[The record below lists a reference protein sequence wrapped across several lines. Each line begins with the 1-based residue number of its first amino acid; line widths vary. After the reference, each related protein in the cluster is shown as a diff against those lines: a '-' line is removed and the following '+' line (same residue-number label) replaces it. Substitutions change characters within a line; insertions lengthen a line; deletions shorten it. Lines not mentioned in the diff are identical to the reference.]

1 MKDPTQDAVD
11 RFGICRWRR
20 DGRKNARTRLV
31 CNDFES
37 MGAVAAVAAGL
48 RSRHAGFW
56 LWVFVAR
63 QELAL
68 RRIPSVLTVPI
79 LGQGSRSDNLRES
92 RQFLV
97 GAVIGD

>member
-1 MKDPTQDAVD
+1 MLL
-11 RFGICRWRR
+11 I
-20 DGRKNARTRLV
+20 
-31 CNDFES
+31 ES
-37 MGAVAAVAAGL
+37 VFAGGGEMGARMRELDWSSTILDPLEQVAAVAAGL

-56 LWVFVAR
+56 LWVFVAQ

-79 LGQGSRSDNLRES
+79 LGQGSRSNNLRES